1 MTTRLSPTTA
11 PSAAAARS
19 FLFVPGDRPDRFDKA
34 WASAADEVIL
44 DLEDAVGV
52 ERKVHAR
59 ADVSAWL
66 NPSRPVFV
74 RINAVETAWY
84 EDDLELLTNPGVLGL
99 MVPKAEV
106 LDSGLVSACAT
117 HGKRLLPIVET
128 AVGFQR
134 ASELATTR
142 CVERLAFGTLDF
154 QVDMGLTGDDDALL
168 YFRSRLVL
176 ESRLAGIQ
184 APVDGVTPAIGDIAV
199 LSADTARSKRI
210 GFGGKLCIHPSQ
222 LDEVNRC
229 FAPSPDDIKWA
240 EEVVQAI
247 ANSHGAAIAIAGKM
261 VDRPVILKAER
272 ILGSARR
279 LSRVR

>member
-1 MTTRLSPTTA
+1 MTTNTQPSIA
-11 PSAAAARS
+11 PPAAAARS
-19 FLFVPGDRPDRFDKA
+19 YLFVPGDRPDRFDKA
-34 WASAADEVIL
+34 WATAADVVIL

-52 ERKVHAR
+52 GRKVDAR
-59 ADVSAWL
+59 AAVAAWL
-66 NPSRPVFV
+66 APGRPVFV
-74 RINAVETAWY
+74 RINAADSEWY
-84 EDDLELLTNPGVLGL
+84 QGDLELLSHPGLAGL

-106 LDSGLVSACAT
+106 LDEALVAACAA

-128 AVGFQR
+128 AVGFWR
-134 ASELATTR
+134 ASDLACTR

-154 QVDMGLTGDDDALL
+154 QIDMGITGDDDALL

-184 APVDGVTPAIGDIAV
+184 APLDGVTQDIGNAAV
-199 LSADTARSKRI
+199 LSAETERSKRL

-222 LDEVNRC
+222 VDEVNRC
-229 FAPSPDDIKWA
+229 FAPSAAEIEWA

-247 ANSHGAAIAIAGKM
+247 AKSQGAAVAVGGKM

-272 ILGSARR
+272 ILDGARR
-279 LSRVR
+279 SPRGR